1 MFICIINKYGH
12 GILGCLCCMDTH
24 IINVDFYAKNTH
36 HRLNDECKYSFAYSL
51 GKPSAQYCLHELSY
65 NRNLYWNLKVYIII
79 QVMVHQQFFMKCLFT
94 SEDGLQI
101 LKLDVPYKSLASVL
115 SGE

>member
-1 MFICIINKYGH
+1 
-12 GILGCLCCMDTH
+12 MDTH

-101 LKLDVPYKSLASVL
+101 LKFLVENDEESYYWNLISGSVL
-115 SGE
+115 SSKCIF